1 MKKLEMAVL
10 GGGCFWCT
18 EAIFKRVKGVKAV
31 IPGYTGGN
39 VMDPSYHQVCAG
51 NTGHAEVV
59 RISYD
64 PVIITFEDLLTVFWH
79 AHDPTTLNRQGNDI
93 GSQYRS
99 IILYADE
106 SQREQAE
113 ASLKAMDASGVYRQP
128 IVTEI
133 KPLEKFYPAEDYHHD
148 YFAQN
153 PNQPYCQAVIA
164 PKVQHFLEVQPEK
177 LA

>member
-1 MKKLEMAVL
+1 MTVL

-31 IPGYTGGN
+31 TSGYTGGN

-59 RISYD
+59 RISFD
-64 PVIITFEDLLTVFWH
+64 PAIIAFEELLTVFWH
-79 AHDPTTLNRQGNDI
+79 AHDPTSLNRQGNDI

-164 PKVQHFLEVQPEK
+164 PKVQHFLESHLEK

>member
-1 MKKLEMAVL
+1 MNKLDMTVL

-31 IPGYTGGN
+31 TSGYTGGN

-59 RISYD
+59 RISFD
-64 PVIITFEDLLTVFWH
+64 PAIIAFEELLTVFWH
-79 AHDPTTLNRQGNDI
+79 AHDPTSLNRQGNDI

-133 KPLEKFYPAEDYHHD
+133 KPLEKFYPAEDYHRD

-164 PKVQHFLEVQPEK
+164 PKVQHFLESQPEK